1 MKKSELIILS
11 SDEQVDL
18 ILWQFKEIERLKK
31 EVETL
36 QKKLSYPKKNSKN
49 SSIPPSNGF
58 KSNKKDSIS
67 TPVNTEK
74 KSKHSDGGRE
84 LSSNPDKTFDFKSS
98 KCLECDNSELESKLL
113 TSYDKIFLP
122 EVKIKTVRVNVYEC
136 ICRNCNKVIKTEI
149 PDILSSRELLSDNLK
164 AMIMYL
170 HYENYVSFAR
180 IEKYFKDIYGLS
192 ISQGLIDSVIKSS
205 NPALLEKVKEIKK
218 SIQESDLVCSDETSA
233 RVKGKTYWQ
242 WVFQNEEYSYH
253 VIEKTRGAIV
263 KEELFGNNHP
273 AKYVSDAFS
282 AQKVGIKEWQV
293 CLSHQIRD
301 CNYLI
306 ELDNNEFAIKM
317 KALFQE
323 AIKEK
328 DSNLSL
334 KKAKKIEVL
343 SKLDE
348 ILKIKTNSNS
358 EEKLRNR
365 FSKFKSNL
373 FMFLDY
379 DNVPPTNNSSEQA
392 LRPSVIFRKVTNG
405 FRSELGKDIF
415 ANFRT
420 VIDTAKKQRQNIFES
435 IVDIFSYNKNS
446 TVTI

>member
-1 MKKSELIILS
+1 MKKTELVILS
-11 SDEQVDL
+11 SEEKVDL
-18 ILWQFKEIERLKK
+18 IIWQFEEIERLKK
-31 EVETL
+31 EVESL
-36 QKKLSYPKKNSKN
+36 EKKLCLPQKDSKN
-49 SSIPPSNGF
+49 SSVPPSKGF
-58 KSNKKDSIS
+58 KSNKKDNIS
-67 TPVNTEK
+67 NPLNNEK

-84 LSSNPDKTFDFKSS
+84 LSPNPDKTFDFKAS
-98 KCLECDNSELESKLL
+98 KCLDCNNEELIRKLVS
-113 TSYDKIFLP
+113 SYDKIFLP
-122 EVKIKTVRVNVYEC
+122 EVKVKTVRVNVYEC
-136 ICRNCNKVIKTEI
+136 ICKNCNKVVKAEI
-149 PDILSSRELLSDNLK
+149 PSILSSRELLSENLK

-192 ISQGLIDSVIKSS
+192 ISQGLIDTVIKSS
-205 NPALLEKVKEIKK
+205 NPVLLEKVKEIKK
-218 SIQESDLVCSDETSA
+218 SIQDSDLVCSDETSA

-242 WVFQNEEYSYH
+242 WVFQNELYSYH
-253 VIEKTRGAIV
+253 VIEKTRGSIV

-282 AQKVGIKEWQV
+282 AQKVGVKEWQV

-317 KALFQE
+317 KSLFQE

-328 DSNLSL
+328 NNNLSF
-334 KKAKKIEVL
+334 KKAKKIEIL
-343 SKLDE
+343 SQLDE

-405 FRSELGKDIF
+405 FRNVTTRSGRKLNNTSAGPK
-415 ANFRT
+415 
-420 VIDTAKKQRQNIFES
+420 VIKVKSRDGGYF
-435 IVDIFSYNKNS
+435 
-446 TVTI
+446 